1 MTKKLIACGCSFTID
16 NYQNTW
22 PNFLSEELNVELI
35 NIAARGAGLDFIS
48 KRLITYI
55 SKNKQADISVAVMLP
70 SADRFDLYVDEE
82 NPQKIDFLNISGWQ
96 GGKHPD
102 LINLDGELSNDH
114 GYCLTGGHHRGPK
127 KYWYKH
133 FYSETFAYINY
144 WFNVLSIQNYLQLI
158 DIPYFFI
165 PAYDLDDL
173 TENID
178 NKKTAVYY
186 KEVLDLIDFDRFIFY
201 KNNSGFLRFVKDNNF
216 PVINNHPTAEA
227 HQSFVR
233 NVILPVYTKHAI

>member
-70 SADRFDLYVDEE
+70 SADRFDLYVDEG

-96 GGKHPD
+96 GGKHQRGARVVAWRFAPRRIR
-102 LINLDGELSNDH
+102 LCARASELLSELS
-114 GYCLTGGHHRGPK
+114 
-127 KYWYKH
+127 
-133 FYSETFAYINY
+133 
-144 WFNVLSIQNYLQLI
+144 
-158 DIPYFFI
+158 
-165 PAYDLDDL
+165 
-173 TENID
+173 
-178 NKKTAVYY
+178 
-186 KEVLDLIDFDRFIFY
+186 
-201 KNNSGFLRFVKDNNF
+201 
-216 PVINNHPTAEA
+216 
-227 HQSFVR
+227 
-233 NVILPVYTKHAI
+233 